1 MDSWNLRLD
10 DLMPVIRERLEAGET
25 VEFMPRG
32 VSMLPL
38 LRQGRDAVVLSPL
51 PERLR
56 KYDVV
61 LYRRR
66 NGQYVLHRIV
76 ECGET
81 YTCMGDNQFAREPG
95 LRREQMIAV
104 MTAYRRDGK
113 LRSVTATGYRV
124 YVRLWHWTR
133 PLRRIMRKIKGQT

>member
-76 ECGET
+76 ECGRRT
-81 YTCMGDNQFAREPG
+81 PVWVTTSSPG
-95 LRREQMIAV
+95 SRGCGGSR
-104 MTAYRRDGK
+104 
-113 LRSVTATGYRV
+113 
-124 YVRLWHWTR
+124 
-133 PLRRIMRKIKGQT
+133 